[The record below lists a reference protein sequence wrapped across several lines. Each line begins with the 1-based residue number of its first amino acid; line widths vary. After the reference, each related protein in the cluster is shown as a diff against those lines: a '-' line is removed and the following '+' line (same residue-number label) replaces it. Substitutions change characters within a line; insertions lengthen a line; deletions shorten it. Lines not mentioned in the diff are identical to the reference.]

1 MKLYY
6 QKIIRFIPLVQFLTV
21 FCWIKMYRTNNL
33 KFRDWIKAFLKMIV
47 IILIINV
54 PRIILHFIFD
64 SETLDIIAF
73 YITLYPTFFQFLI
86 LQLRIK
92 KGICNDS
99 RKEF

>member
-54 PRIILHFIFD
+54 P
-64 SETLDIIAF
+64 
-73 YITLYPTFFQFLI
+73 
-86 LQLRIK
+86 
-92 KGICNDS
+92 
-99 RKEF
+99 